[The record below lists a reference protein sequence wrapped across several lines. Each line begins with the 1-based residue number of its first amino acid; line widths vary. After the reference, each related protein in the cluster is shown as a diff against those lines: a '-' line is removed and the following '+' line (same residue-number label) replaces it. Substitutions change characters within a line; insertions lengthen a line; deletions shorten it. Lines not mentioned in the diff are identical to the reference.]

1 MRSFERPSKPHNFD
15 RAVSKAAADLVNAI
29 TTGQEP
35 DFVDTWKDFKQALHT
50 AQKGLCGYCEG
61 IVAGL
66 HYGDL
71 EHFRPKAEVR
81 ELHRDPA
88 LWGRE
93 VHGKSSVSNRTM
105 QPGTLKPGYWW
116 LAYDWD
122 NYLFSCAVCNQ
133 QWKKNLFPVTG
144 ARNRSQGE
152 NSETGLL
159 LSPFEPFEPAEHF
172 IYGRLGEIKGRSP
185 RGCATI
191 ATCGLDR
198 PSLRLQRQRIAAATH
213 AQLDKIAAGIT
224 NAALLELLLQ
234 LRDDGRSG
242 RPFSG
247 MVQAIFG
254 QRSGYR
260 WSHIQALIDALDA
273 DLKRDASSCA
283 QALVPM
289 GDRCL

>member
-1 MRSFERPSKPHNFD
+1 MVVRSFERPSKPHNFD
-15 RAVSKAAADLVNAI
+15 NAVSKAAADVASAI
-29 TTGQEP
+29 KTKKEP
-35 DFVDTWKDFKQALHT
+35 EFADAWKHFKQALQS

-81 ELHRDPA
+81 ELHRNPA

-93 VHGKSSVSNRTM
+93 VHGKSSVAKRVM
-105 QPGTLKPGYWW
+105 KPGTLKPGYWW

-133 QWKKNLFPVTG
+133 QWKKNLFPIIG
-144 ARNRSQGE
+144 ARNRAVGE
-152 NSETGLL
+152 NTETVLL
-159 LSPFEPFEPAEHF
+159 LSPFETFEPAEHF
-172 IYGRLGEIKGRSP
+172 IYGRLGEIKGRSS
-185 RGCATI
+185 RGRATV

-213 AQLDKIAAGIT
+213 AQLDAVAAGIT
-224 NAALLELLLQ
+224 DAKLLKILRQ
-234 LRDDGRSG
+234 LREDGRPG
-242 RPFSG
+242 KPFSG

-260 WSHIQALIDALDA
+260 WSQINALIDALC
-273 DLKRDASSCA
+273 RSETS
-283 QALVPM
+283 
-289 GDRCL
+289 